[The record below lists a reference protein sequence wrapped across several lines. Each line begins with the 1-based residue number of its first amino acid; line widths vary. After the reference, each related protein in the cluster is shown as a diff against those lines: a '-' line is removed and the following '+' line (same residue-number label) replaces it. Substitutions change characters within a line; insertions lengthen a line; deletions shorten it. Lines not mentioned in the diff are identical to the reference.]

1 MSCAKEHS
9 KTKFKRLLEKVVT
22 LNRVDGDNIDMLVAS
37 NRELLHEVAGCELQ
51 SKFKDFTVESDRLD
65 VLLYECMG
73 HNKTYEK
80 LWSVIRKVLQCYY
93 FPKVRLLLSEV
104 SLSTDR

>member
-1 MSCAKEHS
+1 
-9 KTKFKRLLEKVVT
+9 
-22 LNRVDGDNIDMLVAS
+22 MLVAS
-37 NRELLHEVAGCELQ
+37 YRELLHEVAGCELQ

-80 LWSVIRKVLQCYY
+80 LWSVIRKVL
-93 FPKVRLLLSEV
+93 LLSHGQASVERETIP
-104 SLSTDR
+104 L